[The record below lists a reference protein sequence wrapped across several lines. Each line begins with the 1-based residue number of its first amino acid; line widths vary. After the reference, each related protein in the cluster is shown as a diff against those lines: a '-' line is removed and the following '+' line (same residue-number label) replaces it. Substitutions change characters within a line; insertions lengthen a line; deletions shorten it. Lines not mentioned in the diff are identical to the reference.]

1 MLNLMAFN
9 HTVPKLANSTLN
21 INIQQI
27 CIMVNQIIGWRVS
40 NHFNLVMLTIRS
52 LLKQLQVSQIK
63 IRYNFPNRN

>member
-1 MLNLMAFN
+1 MLNLMVCN
-9 HTVPKLANSTLN
+9 HMGPKLANSTLN
-21 INIQQI
+21 INIHQI
-27 CIMVNQIIGWRVS
+27 CIMVNQITGWRVS